1 MAKGNDVSILGQLI
15 ADEQAAAVAA
25 AGIGTAGG
33 KSVAAVDVDALQRQ
47 LDYEK
52 SRNDSLQGRLDS
64 QLRPLNQ
71 RVRELSQQVQ
81 AAQATPATA
90 TVPVAQVTVQDLLA
104 ELTPAD
110 RELVGE
116 KELAI
121 MARLIEKPTQ
131 SALDRM
137 RAELQ
142 QSFEAKFDARLR
154 QVESQASGNAV
165 RDLWDRVDQLSPGI
179 RDRNDSDDPQWVEFL
194 NQRDPISG
202 RLRKELGNS
211 AVDVGDIG
219 RLALLH
225 DEFLKA
231 TGKDKPAEEEPD
243 RSSRL
248 RPEGSRAEP
257 AVSSGEKP
265 SFTEADVN
273 KFYKDLA
280 EGKYAGQ
287 PELVEKIESQVTEA
301 IQDGRVVK

>member
-1 MAKGNDVSILGQLI
+1 MKDENVSVLGQLI
-15 ADEQAAAVAA
+15 QQETEAAMKA
-25 AGIGTAGG
+25 AGVESVGG
-33 KSVAAVDVDALQRQ
+33 KPGGISDMAALERALAFERQR
-47 LDYEK
+47 
-52 SRNDSLQGRLDS
+52 NASLEGRVEAE
-64 QLRPLNQ
+64 LRPL
-71 RVRELSQQVQ
+71 RSTVRELRQQVQ
-81 AAQATPATA
+81 AAQATPATE
-90 TVPVAQVTVQDLLA
+90 TVPVAQVTVSDLLA

-231 TGKDKPAEEEPD
+231 TGKDKAAEEEPD
-243 RSSRL
+243 RSNRL

>member
-1 MAKGNDVSILGQLI
+1 MKDENVSVLGQLI
-15 ADEQAAAVAA
+15 QQETEAAMKA
-25 AGIGTAGG
+25 AGVESVGG
-33 KSVAAVDVDALQRQ
+33 KPGGISDMAALERALAFERQR
-47 LDYEK
+47 
-52 SRNDSLQGRLDS
+52 NASLEGRVEAE
-64 QLRPLNQ
+64 LRPL
-71 RVRELSQQVQ
+71 RSTVRELRQQVQ
-81 AAQATPATA
+81 AAQATPATE
-90 TVPVAQVTVQDLLA
+90 TVPVAQVTVSDLLA

-179 RDRNDSDDPQWVEFL
+179 RDRNDLDDPQWVEFL

>member
-1 MAKGNDVSILGQLI
+1 MKDENVSVLGQLI
-15 ADEQAAAVAA
+15 QQETEAAMKA
-25 AGIGTAGG
+25 AGVESVGG
-33 KSVAAVDVDALQRQ
+33 KPGGISDMAALERALAFERQR
-47 LDYEK
+47 
-52 SRNDSLQGRLDS
+52 NASLEGRVEAE
-64 QLRPLNQ
+64 LRPL
-71 RVRELSQQVQ
+71 RSTVRELRQQVQ
-81 AAQATPATA
+81 AVQATPVQTPALA
-90 TVPVAQVTVQDLLA
+90 ASVTVQDILA
-104 ELTPAD
+104 GLTPEE
-110 RELVGE
+110 RTQVGE
-116 KELAI
+116 PQLAI
-121 MARLIEKPTQ
+121 LARLIEKPTA
-131 SALDRM
+131 SAIERVK
-137 RAELQ
+137 AELQ
-142 QSFEAKFDARLR
+142 QSMDAKYDARLR

>member
-1 MAKGNDVSILGQLI
+1 MKDENVSVLGQLI
-15 ADEQAAAVAA
+15 QQETEAAMKA
-25 AGIGTAGG
+25 AGVESVGG
-33 KSVAAVDVDALQRQ
+33 KPGGISDMAALERALAFERQR
-47 LDYEK
+47 
-52 SRNDSLQGRLDS
+52 NASLEGRVEAE
-64 QLRPLNQ
+64 LRPL
-71 RVRELSQQVQ
+71 RSTVRELRQQVQ
-81 AAQATPATA
+81 AAQATPATE
-90 TVPVAQVTVQDLLA
+90 TVPVAQVTVSDLLA

>member
-1 MAKGNDVSILGQLI
+1 MAKESDVSILGQLI

-25 AGIGTAGG
+25 AGIGTVGS
-33 KSVAAVDVDALQRQ
+33 KPAAVDVAALERELAYERQR
-47 LDYEK
+47 
-52 SRNDSLQGRLDS
+52 NNSLQGRMDA
-64 QLRPLNQ
+64 QIRPLTQ
-71 RVRELSQQVQ
+71 TVRELRQQVDSVR
-81 AAQATPATA
+81 ATPATA
-90 TVPVAQVTVQDLLA
+90 TVPVAQVTVSDLLA

-280 EGKYAGQ
+280 DGKYAGQ